1 MAPKRLNFSD
11 SEAAQLDSDIR
22 TMLKYTEH
30 SGKESSIYQF
40 SGGPQKSTHAF
51 GLLEFDV
58 GRNSEAKDFLRGIGF
73 TPAEIG
79 ELSRPGALS
88 QRENLNAKLR
98 NHKEDVDHFVDHQI
112 QGYID
117 HLDHLISYLD
127 RWNPA
132 AAAAIRNDHQ
142 LQLALLDYHNQLRI
156 KGLEKAEPPPN
167 SLLSYLIGRPVKLS
181 GGILQLDPKATLSRN
196 DIQNYIN
203 HSLTFVNK
211 PDETENR
218 AGRLNKALGII
229 TPSQNHLPHSV
240 PPAPNRHPAG
250 GGTQQ
255 QWTGSNKNGS
265 GKTSV
270 GAGQGPAGKN
280 PYAPPAGNNPPALYA
295 TPPTS
300 SPFSAFSYLDL
311 TRRPNALGPIP
322 PMCDP
327 GALSAGENSA
337 TPGAYLGPVERPNA
351 LGPLPQC
358 GTPAQCPPVSIG
370 WPAIHR

>member
-51 GLLEFDV
+51 GLLQFDV
-58 GRNSEAKDFLRGIGF
+58 GRNLDAQHFLGYIGF

-79 ELSRPGALS
+79 ELSRQGALS
-88 QRENLNAKLR
+88 HRENLNAKLR
-98 NHKEDVDHFVDHQI
+98 NHKKDLDEFVDHQI

-117 HLDHLISYLD
+117 HLDRLITYLD
-127 RWNPA
+127 RRNPA

-156 KGLEKAEPPPN
+156 NGLEKAEPPPK
-167 SLLSYLIGRPVKLS
+167 SLLSYLIGRPVELS
-181 GGILQLDPKATLSRN
+181 GGTLQLDPKATLSRN
-196 DIQNYIN
+196 DIQNYID
-203 HSLTFVNK
+203 HSLTGVK
-211 PDETENR
+211 HPKDTEHR
-218 AGRLNKALGII
+218 ADRLNEALGII
-229 TPSQNHLPHSV
+229 TPEQNHLPHSV

-250 GGTQQ
+250 GGTRQ

-265 GKTSV
+265 AGTPV
-270 GAGQGPAGKN
+270 GAGQLPTGKN
-280 PYAPPAGNNPPALYA
+280 PYAPPAAKNPPYPDE
-295 TPPTS
+295 TPPAS

-311 TRRPNALGPIP
+311 AGRPNALGPI
-322 PMCDP
+322 DSAIWDHGP
-327 GALSAGENSA
+327 GGTRLIPISSGSFRLYL
-337 TPGAYLGPVERPNA
+337 GAYAPRG
-351 LGPLPQC
+351 Q
-358 GTPAQCPPVSIG
+358 TWPPE
-370 WPAIHR
+370 